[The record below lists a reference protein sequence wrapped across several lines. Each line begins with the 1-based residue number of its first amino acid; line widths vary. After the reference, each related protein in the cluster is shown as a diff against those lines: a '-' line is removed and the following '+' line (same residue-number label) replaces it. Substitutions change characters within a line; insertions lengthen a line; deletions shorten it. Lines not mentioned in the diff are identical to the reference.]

1 MKKRWN
7 SVFKLVLMVAAILG
21 ISLYVTTSQGAE
33 VRAESI
39 AQPTPINVIFPD
51 PALANAV
58 KTATGKSNVTDTVT
72 QADLDGIATLSAFNT
87 GVTTIEGIQYLN
99 NLISLEL
106 KDNQIT
112 NLTPLKNLT
121 KITELELSGNP
132 LKNVSAI
139 AGLQSIKTLDLTST
153 QITDVTPLAGLS
165 NLQVLYLDLNQIS
178 NISPL
183 AGLTNLQYL
192 SIGNNQVSDLTPL
205 ANLSKLTTL
214 RADDNKISDISPLAS
229 LPNLIE
235 VHLKNN
241 QISDVSPLANISNLF
256 MVTLT
261 NQTITN
267 QPVYYQNNL
276 VVPNVVKGP
285 SGEPIA
291 PATISDNGTYASPN
305 LTWNLTSFINNVSY
319 TFNQS
324 VAFKN
329 TTVPFSG
336 TVTQPLTEAY
346 TAVFDVDGKQT
357 SMTVGANELIKE
369 PTAPTKE
376 GYTFTGWYDAKT
388 GGNKWDFS
396 TDKMPAE
403 NITLY
408 AQFTINSY
416 TASFDNDGKI
426 TTQKVTYQSLLE
438 EPAAP
443 TKTGY
448 TFKGWY
454 DAKTG
459 GAKWDFATGKM
470 PAGNITLYA
479 QFTKNDSPNPNDPA
493 PNTPTGNGD
502 GTSNPSNS
510 GGNTTLPTAGD
521 ENTMLPIFIGV
532 FLLGTAT
539 LILRKTSKVK

>member
-7 SVFKLVLMVAAILG
+7 SVFKLVLMVTAILG
-21 ISLYVTTSQGAE
+21 LSLYVTTSQGVE

-39 AQPTPINVIFPD
+39 TQPTAINVIFPD
-51 PALANAV
+51 PALANAI
-58 KTATGKSNVTDTVT
+58 KIAAGKSNVTDTVT
-72 QADLDGIATLSAFNT
+72 QADLDGITTLSAFGT
-87 GVTTIEGIQYLN
+87 GVTTIEGVQYLN
-99 NLISLEL
+99 NLIGLEL

-112 NLTPLKNLT
+112 DLTPLKNLT

-165 NLQVLYLDLNQIS
+165 NLQVLYLDLNQIT

-192 SIGNNQVSDLTPL
+192 SIGNAQVSDLTPL

-214 RADDNKISDISPLAS
+214 KADDNKISDISPLAS

-241 QISDVSPLANISNLF
+241 QIIDVSPLANTSNLF
-256 MVTLT
+256 IVTLT

-324 VAFKN
+324 VTFKN

-459 GAKWDFATGKM
+459 GNKWDFATGKM

-479 QFTKNDSPNPNDPA
+479 QFTKNDSPNPNGPT

-502 GTSNPSNS
+502 GTSNPSNP

-539 LILRKTSKVK
+539 LILRKTIKVK

>member
-7 SVFKLVLMVAAILG
+7 SVFKLVLMVTAILG
-21 ISLYVTTSQGAE
+21 LSLYVTTSQGVE

-39 AQPTPINVIFPD
+39 TQPTAINVIFPD
-51 PALANAV
+51 PALANAI
-58 KTATGKSNVTDTVT
+58 KIAAGKSNVTDTVT
-72 QADLDGIATLSAFNT
+72 QADLDGITTLSAFGT
-87 GVTTIEGIQYLN
+87 GVTTIEGVQYLN
-99 NLISLEL
+99 NLIGLEL

-112 NLTPLKNLT
+112 DLTPLKNLT

-165 NLQVLYLDLNQIS
+165 NLQVLYLDLNQIT

-192 SIGNNQVSDLTPL
+192 SIGNAQVSDLTPL

-214 RADDNKISDISPLAS
+214 KADDNKISDISRLAS

-241 QISDVSPLANISNLF
+241 QISDVSPLANTSNLF
-256 MVTLT
+256 IVTLT

-324 VAFKN
+324 VTFKN

-459 GAKWDFATGKM
+459 GNKWDFATGKM

-479 QFTKNDSPNPNDPA
+479 QFTKNDSPNPNGPT

-502 GTSNPSNS
+502 GTSNPSNP

-539 LILRKTSKVK
+539 LILRKTIKVK

>member
-305 LTWNLTSFINNVSY
+305 LTWNLTSFIKNVSY

-459 GAKWDFATGKM
+459 GTKWDFATGKM

>member
-21 ISLYVTTSQGAE
+21 ISLYVTTSQGEE

-51 PALANAV
+51 PALANAI

-72 QADLDGIATLSAFNT
+72 QADLDGIVTLSAFNT
-87 GVTTIEGIQYLN
+87 GVTTIEGMQYLN
-99 NLISLEL
+99 NLIGLEL

-112 NLTPLKNLT
+112 DLTPLKNLT

-165 NLQVLYLDLNQIS
+165 NLQVLYLDLNQIT

-192 SIGNNQVSDLTPL
+192 SIGNTQVSDLAPL
-205 ANLSKLTTL
+205 ANLSKLTNL

-235 VHLKNN
+235 VHLKDN
-241 QISDVSPLANISNLF
+241 QISDVSPLANLSNLF
-256 MVTLT
+256 IVTLT

-285 SGEPIA
+285 SGAPIA

-443 TKTGY
+443 TKAGY

-459 GAKWDFATGKM
+459 GTKWDFATGKM

-479 QFTKNDSPNPNDPA
+479 QFTKNDSPNPNDPT

-539 LILRKTSKVK
+539 LILRKSIKVK

>member
-1 MKKRWN
+1 
-7 SVFKLVLMVAAILG
+7 MVAAILG

-72 QADLDGIATLSAFNT
+72 QADLDGIVTLSAFNT

-165 NLQVLYLDLNQIS
+165 NLQVLYLDLNQITD
-178 NISPL
+178 ISPL

-192 SIGNNQVSDLTPL
+192 SIGNTQVSDLTPL
-205 ANLSKLTTL
+205 ANLSKLTNL
-214 RADDNKISDISPLAS
+214 RADDNKISDISPLAG

-235 VHLKNN
+235 VHLKDN
-241 QISDVSPLANISNLF
+241 QISDVSPLANLSNLF
-256 MVTLT
+256 IVTLT

-285 SGEPIA
+285 SGAPIA

-443 TKTGY
+443 TKAGY

-459 GAKWDFATGKM
+459 GTKWDFATGKM

-493 PNTPTGNGD
+493 LNTPTGNGD

-539 LILRKTSKVK
+539 LILRKTIKVK

>member
-459 GAKWDFATGKM
+459 GTKWDFATGKM

-539 LILRKTSKVK
+539 LILRKTIKVK

>member
-7 SVFKLVLMVAAILG
+7 SVLKIVLMVTAILS
-21 ISLYVTTSQGAE
+21 ISLYVTTSQGVE

-39 AQPTPINVIFPD
+39 TQPTPINVIFPD
-51 PALANAV
+51 PALANAI

-153 QITDVTPLAGLS
+153 QVTDVTPLAGLS
-165 NLQVLYLDLNQIS
+165 NLQVLYLDLNQIT

-276 VVPNVVKGP
+276 VVPNVIKGP

-305 LTWNLTSFINNVSY
+305 LTWNLASFINNVSY

-459 GAKWDFATGKM
+459 GTKWDFATGKM

-479 QFTKNDSPNPNDPA
+479 QFTKNDSPNPNDPT

-539 LILRKTSKVK
+539 LILRKSIKVK

>member
-459 GAKWDFATGKM
+459 GTKWDFATGKM

>member
-132 LKNVSAI
+132 LKNVSTI

-459 GAKWDFATGKM
+459 GTKWDFATGKM

>member
-1 MKKRWN
+1 
-7 SVFKLVLMVAAILG
+7 
-21 ISLYVTTSQGAE
+21 
-33 VRAESI
+33 AESI

-99 NLISLEL
+99 NLIGLEL

-112 NLTPLKNLT
+112 DLTPLKNLT

-153 QITDVTPLAGLS
+153 QITDVAPLAGLS
-165 NLQVLYLDLNQIS
+165 NLQVLYLDLNQIT

-192 SIGNNQVSDLTPL
+192 SIGNNQVNDLTPL

-235 VHLKNN
+235 VHLKDN
-241 QISDVSPLANISNLF
+241 QISDVSPLANLSNLF
-256 MVTLT
+256 IVTLT

-285 SGEPIA
+285 SGAPIA

-357 SMTVGANELIKE
+357 SVTVGANELIKE

-416 TASFDNDGKI
+416 TATFDNDGKI

-443 TKTGY
+443 TKAGY

-459 GAKWDFATGKM
+459 GTKWDFATGKM

-479 QFTKNDSPNPNDPA
+479 QFTKNDSPNPNDPT

-502 GTSNPSNS
+502 GTSNPSDS

-539 LILRKTSKVK
+539 LILRKTIKVK

>member
-39 AQPTPINVIFPD
+39 TQPTQINVIFPD

-165 NLQVLYLDLNQIS
+165 NLQVLYLDLNQIT

-459 GAKWDFATGKM
+459 GNKWDFATGKM

-479 QFTKNDSPNPNDPA
+479 QFTKNDNPDPNDPA

>member
-58 KTATGKSNVTDTVT
+58 KTATGKSNVTDTIT

-165 NLQVLYLDLNQIS
+165 NLQVLYLDLNQIT

-459 GAKWDFATGKM
+459 GTKWDFATGKM

>member
-7 SVFKLVLMVAAILG
+7 SVLKIVLMVTAILG

-39 AQPTPINVIFPD
+39 TQPTPINVIFPD
-51 PALANAV
+51 PALANAI

-165 NLQVLYLDLNQIS
+165 NLQVLYLDLNQIT

-459 GAKWDFATGKM
+459 GTKWDFATGKM

-539 LILRKTSKVK
+539 LILRKTIKVK

>member
-58 KTATGKSNVTDTVT
+58 KTATGKSNVTDAVT

-99 NLISLEL
+99 NLIGLEL

-112 NLTPLKNLT
+112 DLTPLKNLT

-165 NLQVLYLDLNQIS
+165 NLQVLYLDLNQIT

-192 SIGNNQVSDLTPL
+192 SIGNNQVNDLTPL
-205 ANLSKLTTL
+205 ANLS
-214 RADDNKISDISPLAS
+214 
-229 LPNLIE
+229 
-235 VHLKNN
+235 
-241 QISDVSPLANISNLF
+241 NLF
-256 MVTLT
+256 IVTLT

-276 VVPNVVKGP
+276 VVPNVVKGS
-285 SGEPIA
+285 SGAPIA

-357 SMTVGANELIKE
+357 SVTVGANELIKE

-416 TASFDNDGKI
+416 TATFDNDGKI

-443 TKTGY
+443 TKAGY

-459 GAKWDFATGKM
+459 GTKWDFATGKM

-479 QFTKNDSPNPNDPA
+479 QFTKNDSPNPNDPT

-502 GTSNPSNS
+502 GTSNPSDS

-539 LILRKTSKVK
+539 LILRKTIKVK

>member
-7 SVFKLVLMVAAILG
+7 SVLKIVLMVTAILG

-39 AQPTPINVIFPD
+39 TQPTPINVIFPD
-51 PALANAV
+51 PALANAI

-165 NLQVLYLDLNQIS
+165 NLQVLYLDLNQIT

-459 GAKWDFATGKM
+459 GTKWDFATGKM

-521 ENTMLPIFIGV
+521 ENTMLPIFVGV

-539 LILRKTSKVK
+539 LILRKTIKVK

>member
-7 SVFKLVLMVAAILG
+7 SVLKIVLMVAAILG

-72 QADLDGIATLSAFNT
+72 QADLDGITTLSAFGT
-87 GVTTIEGIQYLN
+87 GVTTIEGVQYLN
-99 NLISLEL
+99 NLIGLEL

-112 NLTPLKNLT
+112 DLTPLKNLT

-165 NLQVLYLDLNQIS
+165 NLQVLYLDLNQIT

-192 SIGNNQVSDLTPL
+192 SIGNAQVSDLTPL

-214 RADDNKISDISPLAS
+214 KADDNKISDISPLAS

-241 QISDVSPLANISNLF
+241 QISDVSPLANTSNLF
-256 MVTLT
+256 IVTLT

-267 QPVYYQNNL
+267 QPVFYQNNL

-285 SGEPIA
+285 SGAPIA

-324 VAFKN
+324 VTFKN

-346 TAVFDVDGKQT
+346 TAVFDVDGNQT
-357 SMTVGANELIKE
+357 SVTVGANELIKE

-388 GGNKWDFS
+388 GGNKWDFGV
-396 TDKMPAE
+396 DKMPAE

-416 TASFDNDGKI
+416 TASFDNDGKL

-448 TFKGWY
+448 TFTGWY

-459 GAKWDFATGKM
+459 GTKWDFATGKM

>member
-7 SVFKLVLMVAAILG
+7 SVLKIVLMVTAILS

-39 AQPTPINVIFPD
+39 TQPTAINVIFPD
-51 PALANAV
+51 PALANAI
-58 KTATGKSNVTDTVT
+58 KIAAGKSNVTDTVT
-72 QADLDGIATLSAFNT
+72 QADLDGITTLSAFGT
-87 GVTTIEGIQYLN
+87 GVTTIEGVQYLN
-99 NLISLEL
+99 NLIGLEL

-165 NLQVLYLDLNQIS
+165 NLQVLYLDLNQIT

-192 SIGNNQVSDLTPL
+192 SIGNAQVSDLTPL

-214 RADDNKISDISPLAS
+214 KADDNKISDISRLAS

-241 QISDVSPLANISNLF
+241 QISDVSPLANTSNLF
-256 MVTLT
+256 IVTLT

-267 QPVYYQNNL
+267 QPVFYQNNL

-285 SGEPIA
+285 SGAPIA

-324 VAFKN
+324 VTFKN

-357 SMTVGANELIKE
+357 SVTVGANELIKE

-388 GGNKWDFS
+388 GGNKWDFGV
-396 TDKMPAE
+396 DKMPAE

-408 AQFTINSY
+408 AQFAINSY

-459 GAKWDFATGKM
+459 GTKWDFATGKM

-479 QFTKNDSPNPNDPA
+479 QFTKNDNPNPDDPTT
-493 PNTPTGNGD
+493 NTPTGNGD
-502 GTSNPSNS
+502 GTSNPNNS

-539 LILRKTSKVK
+539 LILRKTIKVK

>member
-7 SVFKLVLMVAAILG
+7 SVLKIVLMVTAILS
-21 ISLYVTTSQGAE
+21 ISLYVTTSQGVE

-39 AQPTPINVIFPD
+39 TQPTAINVIFPD

-72 QADLDGIATLSAFNT
+72 QADLDGITTLSAFGT
-87 GVTTIEGIQYLN
+87 GVTTIEGVQYLN
-99 NLISLEL
+99 NLIGLEL

-112 NLTPLKNLT
+112 DLTPLKNLT

-165 NLQVLYLDLNQIS
+165 NLQVLYLDLNQIT

-192 SIGNNQVSDLTPL
+192 SIGNAQVSDLTPL

-214 RADDNKISDISPLAS
+214 KADDNKISDISPLAS

-241 QISDVSPLANISNLF
+241 QISDVSPLANTSNLF
-256 MVTLT
+256 IVTLT

-267 QPVYYQNNL
+267 QPVFYQNNL
-276 VVPNVVKGP
+276 VVPNIVKGP
-285 SGEPIA
+285 SGAPIA
-291 PATISDNGTYASPN
+291 PATISDSGTYASPN

-324 VAFKN
+324 VTFKN

-357 SMTVGANELIKE
+357 SVTVGANELIKE

-388 GGNKWDFS
+388 GGNKWDF
-396 TDKMPAE
+396 
-403 NITLY
+403 
-408 AQFTINSY
+408 
-416 TASFDNDGKI
+416 
-426 TTQKVTYQSLLE
+426 
-438 EPAAP
+438 
-443 TKTGY
+443 
-448 TFKGWY
+448 
-454 DAKTG
+454 
-459 GAKWDFATGKM
+459 ATGKM

-479 QFTKNDSPNPNDPA
+479 QFTKNDSPNPNDPT

-539 LILRKTSKVK
+539 LILRKTIKVK

>member
-443 TKTGY
+443 TKIGY

-459 GAKWDFATGKM
+459 GTKWDFATGKM

>member
-7 SVFKLVLMVAAILG
+7 SVLKIVLMVTAILS
-21 ISLYVTTSQGAE
+21 ISLYVTTSQGVE

-39 AQPTPINVIFPD
+39 TQPTAINVIFPD

-72 QADLDGIATLSAFNT
+72 QADLDGITTLSAFGT
-87 GVTTIEGIQYLN
+87 GVTTIEGVQYLN
-99 NLISLEL
+99 NLIGLEL

-112 NLTPLKNLT
+112 DLTPLKNLT

-165 NLQVLYLDLNQIS
+165 NLQVLYLDLNQIT

-192 SIGNNQVSDLTPL
+192 SIGNAQVSDLTPL

-214 RADDNKISDISPLAS
+214 KADDNKISDISPLAS

-241 QISDVSPLANISNLF
+241 QISDVSPLANTSNLF
-256 MVTLT
+256 IVTLT

-267 QPVYYQNNL
+267 QPVFYQNNL
-276 VVPNVVKGP
+276 VVPNIVKGP
-285 SGEPIA
+285 SGAPIA
-291 PATISDNGTYASPN
+291 PATISDSGTYASPN

-324 VAFKN
+324 VTFKN

-357 SMTVGANELIKE
+357 SVTVGANELIKE

-388 GGNKWDFS
+388 GGNKWDFA

-459 GAKWDFATGKM
+459 GNKWDFATGKM

-479 QFTKNDSPNPNDPA
+479 QFTKNDSPNPNDPT

-502 GTSNPSNS
+502 GTSNP

-539 LILRKTSKVK
+539 LILRKTIKVK

>member
-1 MKKRWN
+1 
-7 SVFKLVLMVAAILG
+7 
-21 ISLYVTTSQGAE
+21 
-33 VRAESI
+33 
-39 AQPTPINVIFPD
+39 
-51 PALANAV
+51 
-58 KTATGKSNVTDTVT
+58 
-72 QADLDGIATLSAFNT
+72 
-87 GVTTIEGIQYLN
+87 
-99 NLISLEL
+99 
-106 KDNQIT
+106 
-112 NLTPLKNLT
+112 
-121 KITELELSGNP
+121 
-132 LKNVSAI
+132 VSAI

-165 NLQVLYLDLNQIS
+165 NLQVLYLDLNQITD
-178 NISPL
+178 ISPL

-192 SIGNNQVSDLTPL
+192 SIGNTQVSDLTPL
-205 ANLSKLTTL
+205 ANLSKLTNL

-235 VHLKNN
+235 VHLKDN
-241 QISDVSPLANISNLF
+241 QISDVSPLANLSNLF
-256 MVTLT
+256 IVTLT

-285 SGEPIA
+285 SGAPIA

-443 TKTGY
+443 TKAGY

-459 GAKWDFATGKM
+459 GTKWDFATGKM

-479 QFTKNDSPNPNDPA
+479 QFTKNDSPNPNDPT

-539 LILRKTSKVK
+539 LILRKSIKVK

>member
-7 SVFKLVLMVAAILG
+7 SVFKLVLMVTAILG
-21 ISLYVTTSQGAE
+21 LSLYVTTSQGVE

-39 AQPTPINVIFPD
+39 TQPTAINVIFPD
-51 PALANAV
+51 PALANAI
-58 KTATGKSNVTDTVT
+58 KIAAGKSNVTDTVT
-72 QADLDGIATLSAFNT
+72 QADLDGITTLSAFGT
-87 GVTTIEGIQYLN
+87 GVTTIEGVQYLN
-99 NLISLEL
+99 NLIGLEL

-112 NLTPLKNLT
+112 DLTPLKNLT

-153 QITDVTPLAGLS
+153 QITDVTSLAGLS
-165 NLQVLYLDLNQIS
+165 NLQVLYLDLNQIT

-192 SIGNNQVSDLTPL
+192 SIGNAQVSDLTPL

-214 RADDNKISDISPLAS
+214 KADDNKISDISRLAS

-241 QISDVSPLANISNLF
+241 QISDVSPLANTSNLF
-256 MVTLT
+256 IVTLT

-267 QPVYYQNNL
+267 QPVFYQNNL

-285 SGEPIA
+285 SGAPIA

-324 VAFKN
+324 VTFKN

-357 SMTVGANELIKE
+357 SVTVGANELIKE

-388 GGNKWDFS
+388 GGNKWDFA

-416 TASFDNDGKI
+416 TASFDNDGKL

-438 EPAAP
+438 EPVAP
-443 TKTGY
+443 TKDGY
-448 TFKGWY
+448 TFTGWY

-459 GAKWDFATGKM
+459 GNK
-470 PAGNITLYA
+470 
-479 QFTKNDSPNPNDPA
+479 
-493 PNTPTGNGD
+493 
-502 GTSNPSNS
+502 
-510 GGNTTLPTAGD
+510 
-521 ENTMLPIFIGV
+521 
-532 FLLGTAT
+532 
-539 LILRKTSKVK
+539 

>member
-7 SVFKLVLMVAAILG
+7 SVFKLVLMVTAILG
-21 ISLYVTTSQGAE
+21 FSLYVTTSQGVE

-39 AQPTPINVIFPD
+39 TQPTAINVIFPD
-51 PALANAV
+51 PALANAI
-58 KTATGKSNVTDTVT
+58 KIAAGKSNVTDTVT
-72 QADLDGIATLSAFNT
+72 QADLDGITTLSAFGT
-87 GVTTIEGIQYLN
+87 GVTTIEGVQYLN
-99 NLISLEL
+99 NLIGLEL

-112 NLTPLKNLT
+112 DLTPLKNLT

-165 NLQVLYLDLNQIS
+165 NLQVLYLDLNQIT

-192 SIGNNQVSDLTPL
+192 SIGNAQVSDLTPL

-214 RADDNKISDISPLAS
+214 KADDNKISDISPLAS

-241 QISDVSPLANISNLF
+241 QISDVSPLANTSNLF
-256 MVTLT
+256 IVTLT

-267 QPVYYQNNL
+267 QPVFYQNNL
-276 VVPNVVKGP
+276 VVPNIVKGP
-285 SGEPIA
+285 SGAPIA

-324 VAFKN
+324 VTFKN

-357 SMTVGANELIKE
+357 SVTVGANELIKE

-388 GGNKWDFS
+388 GGNKWDFGV
-396 TDKMPAE
+396 DKMPAE

-416 TASFDNDGKI
+416 TASFDNDGKL

-459 GAKWDFATGKM
+459 GTKWDFATGKM

-479 QFTKNDSPNPNDPA
+479 QFTKNDSPNPNDPT

-521 ENTMLPIFIGV
+521 E
-532 FLLGTAT
+532 
-539 LILRKTSKVK
+539 

>member
-39 AQPTPINVIFPD
+39 TQPTQINVIFPD

-256 MVTLT
+256 IVTLT

-346 TAVFDVDGKQT
+346 TAVFDVDGKQI

-459 GAKWDFATGKM
+459 GTKWDFATGKM

-479 QFTKNDSPNPNDPA
+479 QFTKNDSPDPNDPG

-539 LILRKTSKVK
+539 LILRKTIKVK